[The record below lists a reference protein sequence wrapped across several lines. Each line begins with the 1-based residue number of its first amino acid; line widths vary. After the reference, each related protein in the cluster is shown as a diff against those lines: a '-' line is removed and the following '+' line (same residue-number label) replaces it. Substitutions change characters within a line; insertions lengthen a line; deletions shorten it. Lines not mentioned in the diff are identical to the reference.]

1 MLLISAITVIFILKL
16 ITNGFFTLNS
26 FMPQNILTEVLMPV
40 AIGVIMLGLGLSLT
54 VADFKRV
61 VVYPKAMII
70 GLVCQMLL
78 LPLICFAI
86 VLISDLPPA
95 LAVGFMLLSSSPGGA
110 SANLYSHLSKG
121 DVALNVSLTAVNS
134 VLTLISMPLI
144 VNASLAY
151 FMESGQDVPMPFRKV
166 IEVFSVVLVPVVL
179 GMLVRF
185 RFPGFAVK
193 AEKTVKIASA
203 AFLAII
209 IILAVSQQ
217 YELVAK
223 YFKEVGITALVFN
236 LASMSLGYFVPQL
249 FRVGKKQA
257 ISIGMEI
264 GIHNG
269 TLAMFIA
276 MNAIGNPMMAIPA
289 AIYSLIMFFT
299 AAGFG
304 YLVNYGRSENS

>member
-54 VADFKRV
+54 IDDFKRV
-61 VVYPKAMII
+61 VVYPRAMII

-78 LPLICFAI
+78 LPVICFGI
-86 VLISDLPPA
+86 VLLSDLPPA
-95 LAVGFMLLSSSPGGA
+95 LAVGFMLLSASPGGA

-134 VLTLISMPLI
+134 VLTLISLPLI

-166 IEVFSVVLVPVVL
+166 IEVFSVVLVPVFL

-185 RFPGFAVK
+185 HFPTFAAK

-203 AFLAII
+203 AFLAIVI
-209 IILAVSQQ
+209 IAAVAQQ
-217 YELVAK
+217 YQMVAK
-223 YFKEVGITALVFN
+223 YFKEVGITALIFN
-236 LASMSLGYFVPQL
+236 LASMSLGYFVPQW
-249 FRVGKKQA
+249 FKVNKKQS

-276 MNAIGNPMMAIPA
+276 MNALSNPIMAIPA
-289 AIYSLIMFFT
+289 AIYSLIMFFN
-299 AAGFG
+299 AAAFG
-304 YLVNYGRSENS
+304 YIVNWRRSENN